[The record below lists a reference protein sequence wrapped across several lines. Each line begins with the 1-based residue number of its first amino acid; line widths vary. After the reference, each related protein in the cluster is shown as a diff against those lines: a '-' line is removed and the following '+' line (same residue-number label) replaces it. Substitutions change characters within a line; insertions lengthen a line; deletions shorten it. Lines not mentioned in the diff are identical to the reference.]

1 MSTNQMPDQNDLDKW
16 FAELEAEVDKAEVS
30 RLAQA
35 VIDRHN
41 NREPTL
47 EEKVLADF
55 HGHAPIIESEYD
67 GQLPNLTAK
76 AKMYILIILNQ
87 VKCLDLAYQAGV
99 VVVLITY
106 LMSQKKS
113 KMEILNFVKIH
124 LH

>member
-1 MSTNQMPDQNDLDKW
+1 MINNVNKSDARPNDLDKW

-55 HGHAPIIESEYD
+55 HGHAPII
-67 GQLPNLTAK
+67 G
-76 AKMYILIILNQ
+76 I
-87 VKCLDLAYQAGV
+87 
-99 VVVLITY
+99 
-106 LMSQKKS
+106 
-113 KMEILNFVKIH
+113 
-124 LH
+124 